1 MESFTFKCPNTSLR
15 VQGFIAEAVSDQD
28 TYTPVQCGACSRVHY
43 VNPKT
48 GRVLGE
54 DRDE

>member
-15 VQGFIAEAVSDQD
+15 VQGFVAEAVSDKD
-28 TYTPVQCGACSRVHY
+28 TYAPVQCVACSRVHY

-54 DRDE
+54 DGDE